1 MYYKNNNNEPYY
13 NPSKNIIKRELLREI
28 TKDEF
33 DVLVYEINNPIL
45 TEEQEKERLR
55 AEKELRLNKIIV
67 TTSNGNCFDG
77 NLEARTNMTNV
88 IITADIIGK
97 TEEIW
102 KLADN
107 SQKLI
112 HLTELKEALSLSI
125 QEVGNIVKDY

>member
-55 AEKELRLNKIIV
+55 AEKELRLNKIVV
-67 TTSNGNCFDG
+67 TTSNGNYFDG
-77 NLEARTNMTNV
+77 NLEARTNMTSA
-88 IITADIIGK
+88 IITADITGK